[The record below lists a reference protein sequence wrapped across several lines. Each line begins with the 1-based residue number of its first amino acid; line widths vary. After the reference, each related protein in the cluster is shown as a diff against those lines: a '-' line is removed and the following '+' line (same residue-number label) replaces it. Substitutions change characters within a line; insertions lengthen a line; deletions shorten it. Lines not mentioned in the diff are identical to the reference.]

1 LQLVNEARGGFAI
14 NGMPDGKHHTASLNV
29 GIPATKKKNKPVF

>member
-1 LQLVNEARGGFAI
+1 LLLGNEARGGFAI
-14 NGMPDGKHHTASLNV
+14 IGMPDGKHHTAFLSV